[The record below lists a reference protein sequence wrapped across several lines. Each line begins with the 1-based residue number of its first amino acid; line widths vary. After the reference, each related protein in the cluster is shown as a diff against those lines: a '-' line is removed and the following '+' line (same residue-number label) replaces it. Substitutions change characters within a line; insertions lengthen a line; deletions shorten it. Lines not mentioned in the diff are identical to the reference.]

1 MVNETTVCAQLVA
14 IRSFGD
20 ADFVKVLDEYGHERT
35 EILGYALSFREFL
48 SPTALGEVLQFMTL
62 LVLLYER
69 NGDGRLKPDRDLI
82 LKENKRVTKMVKYVL
97 TEPPESLA
105 KTCDLWIKGFDEKN
119 ILAYAHNDILL
130 KYDMSTEEGLQVYIA
145 IVSLVLIFSAKSR
158 ERSRPINQ

>member
-1 MVNETTVCAQLVA
+1 MVNKTIVGAQLGA

-20 ADFVKVLDEYGHERT
+20 TDFVNVLDEYGQDRT

-48 SPTALGEVLQFMTL
+48 SPTALGEVLQFLTF

-69 NGDGRLKPDRDLI
+69 NGDGRLKPDEDLI
-82 LKENKRVTKMVKYVL
+82 RKENKRVTKMVKYVL

-105 KTCDLWIKGFDEKN
+105 KTCDLWIKGFEEKN
-119 ILAYAHNDILL
+119 VFAYAHHDVLL

-145 IVSLVLIFSAKSR
+145 IVSLVLIFSAKSK
-158 ERSRPINQ
+158 ERSRRGNQ